1 MHLSQSES
9 RKFQINGKLVRE
21 RRNFVWGPEC
31 WPARSKTL
39 TSELFKFNSKREK
52 YQTLNFPFV
61 RSTMVKARFCQWR
74 QDILYLMVPEAE
86 QNMAETNLMKYLV
99 GRLSIMSYSTKK
111 KPSSRQSFLVTGF
124 SVTRAVMGG
133 FLFGTENGR
142 GGSEEITLYHLCG
155 CKNIWK
161 YYLKY
166 LVVVFVGSRN
176 IWKCVEIFCWNIW
189 LWHLV
194 AAASCKT
201 SLPGH

>member
-74 QDILYLMVPEAE
+74 QDILYLMVPQAE

-99 GRLSIMSYSTKK
+99 GRLSIMSYST
-111 KPSSRQSFLVTGF
+111 GF

-142 GGSEEITLYHLCG
+142 GAVTLYHLCG
-155 CKNIWK
+155 CTNIWK

-166 LVVVFVGSRN
+166 LVVVFGGSRN